1 MDIPEFNFET
11 KLVVSLRM
19 PPEPVSNNGKK
30 GKWDPGPLGVVL
42 DLHPDLADQL
52 AKAIEEYEDANSRE
66 PAYR

>member
-11 KLVVSLRM
+11 KLVVSLKTS
-19 PPEPVSNNGKK
+19 PEPAPNTGLK

-52 AKAIEEYEDANSRE
+52 AKAIEDYQDAQPR
-66 PAYR
+66 